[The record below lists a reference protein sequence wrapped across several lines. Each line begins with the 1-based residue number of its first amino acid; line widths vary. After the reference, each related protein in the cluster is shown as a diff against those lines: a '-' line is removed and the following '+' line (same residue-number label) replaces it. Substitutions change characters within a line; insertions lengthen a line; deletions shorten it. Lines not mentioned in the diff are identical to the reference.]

1 MALEGNEKAWRPAT
15 NAPRSSI
22 PKVSKR
28 SSRADGGVRR
38 RAPRNRSQ
46 QRDSSTV
53 EGRQW
58 PANRSQPSRAPP
70 PNRTTRRAPPRSS
83 SASRSSP
90 CLLAAL
96 PALGRELGWWGL
108 RPALELLATDAVD
121 AALATHTLLH
131 VGGPHRG
138 GTTVLSDLLE
148 AHPRVAGL
156 ATPSGAL
163 GSRSAVGGGS
173 KGPLNEGLFLQ
184 SVLPKFRLSMDPGEL
199 ILRLLTG
206 TLRQN
211 GTGWGS
217 YAYAADAHLTERNE
231 TGLLTE
237 QSRRTLMTEWARHW
251 PALAPPRRV
260 LLEKSPT
267 NVMLWRLL
275 DALWSLGGPD
285 GRDVRFLF
293 IRRHPLAVALAQ
305 RSYLDASHLSVR
317 QLVEHW
323 LYQQESLARD
333 LDERP
338 DAAARVRRLRYEDLA
353 ADPAGTLATIFEWL
367 GVDDDAAAAR
377 ASAVAVLRAVPF
389 HAGKNQKK
397 LAAFCKALARDG
409 CGVLALEPRVAA
421 AGYSLREWS
430 DACGVQ
436 CA

>member
-1 MALEGNEKAWRPAT
+1 MARKPKPAL
-15 NAPRSSI
+15 ASASSK
-22 PKVSKR
+22 PH
-28 SSRADGGVRR
+28 D
-38 RAPRNRSQ
+38 
-46 QRDSSTV
+46 
-53 EGRQW
+53 
-58 PANRSQPSRAPP
+58 
-70 PNRTTRRAPPRSS
+70 PPRSS
-83 SASRSSP
+83 SLLVRLAVVA

-108 RPALELLATDAVD
+108 RPALELLATDTID

-206 TLRQN
+206 TLRKN

-217 YAYAADAHLTERNE
+217 YAFAADAHLTERNE

-251 PALAPPRRV
+251 PTLAPPRRV

-275 DALWSLGGPD
+275 DALWSLSEPD

-333 LDERP
+333 LAERP

-367 GVDDDAAAAR
+367 DVDDDAAAAR

-421 AGYSLREWS
+421 AGYSVREWS

>member
-1 MALEGNEKAWRPAT
+1 M
-15 NAPRSSI
+15 
-22 PKVSKR
+22 
-28 SSRADGGVRR
+28 
-38 RAPRNRSQ
+38 
-46 QRDSSTV
+46 
-53 EGRQW
+53 
-58 PANRSQPSRAPP
+58 
-70 PNRTTRRAPPRSS
+70 
-83 SASRSSP
+83 
-90 CLLAAL
+90 
-96 PALGRELGWWGL
+96 
-108 RPALELLATDAVD
+108 
-121 AALATHTLLH
+121 
-131 VGGPHRG
+131 
-138 GTTVLSDLLE
+138 LSDILE

-275 DALWSLGGPD
+275 DALWSLDGPD

-338 DAAARVRRLRYEDLA
+338 DAAARCGGCATRILRPIR
-353 ADPAGTLATIFEWL
+353 PARSRPFRGL
-367 GVDDDAAAAR
+367 GVDDGAAAAR